1 MRDYVD
7 AAALDEM
14 PWPRWE
20 FIGANVANGSIVI
33 SLMPLDMVKPIYDTV
48 TVDPSGRTVDSTE
61 YEATFDG

>member
-1 MRDYVD
+1 MD

-33 SLMPLDMVKPIYDTV
+33 RLMPLDMVKPIYDSGTM
-48 TVDPSGRTVDSTE
+48 TVDTSGRTLDSTGHE
-61 YEATFDG
+61 STFDG